1 MISNKGMKID
11 EGLII
16 EQMKSPK
23 TREEGLR
30 MLMSAYQSRLCWHI
44 RRLVVQHDDAQDLL
58 QDTFVKVYHNFDKFK
73 GGSQLYTWLYRIATN
88 EALQHLNK
96 IKKMKLTDEG
106 AEYYLQN
113 AVAENAKHDAEELEI
128 MLQKA
133 IQCLPEKQ
141 RLVFTLKYY
150 DDLPY
155 EEMSK
160 ILDMSVGTL
169 KTNYHY
175 AKEKVTEYLRQNIEE
190 FE

>member
-1 MISNKGMKID
+1 MK
-11 EGLII
+11 EQSII
-16 EQMKSPK
+16 C
-23 TREEGLR
+23 R
-30 MLMSAYQSRLCWHI
+30 ML
-44 RRLVVQHDDAQDLL
+44 L
-58 QDTFVKVYHNFDKFK
+58 QKTQKHN
-73 GGSQLYTWLYRIATN
+73 
-88 EALQHLNK
+88 
-96 IKKMKLTDEG
+96 
-106 AEYYLQN
+106 
-113 AVAENAKHDAEELEI
+113 AEELEI

-169 KTNYHY
+169 KQTIITQ
-175 AKEKVTEYLRQNIEE
+175 KEKVTEYLRQNIEE

>member
-1 MISNKGMKID
+1 MK
-11 EGLII
+11 
-16 EQMKSPK
+16 
-23 TREEGLR
+23 
-30 MLMSAYQSRLCWHI
+30 
-44 RRLVVQHDDAQDLL
+44 V
-58 QDTFVKVYHNFDKFK
+58 
-73 GGSQLYTWLYRIATN
+73 
-88 EALQHLNK
+88 
-96 IKKMKLTDEG
+96 TDEG

-160 ILDMSVGTL
+160 ILDMSVE
-169 KTNYHY
+169 H
-175 AKEKVTEYLRQNIEE
+175 
-190 FE
+190 